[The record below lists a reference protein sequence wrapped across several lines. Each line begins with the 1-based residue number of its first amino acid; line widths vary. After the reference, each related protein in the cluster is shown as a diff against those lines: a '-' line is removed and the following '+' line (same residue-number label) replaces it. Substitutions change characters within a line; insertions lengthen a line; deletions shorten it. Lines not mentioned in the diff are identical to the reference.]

1 MGNRPYAG
9 FTATCEIRFH
19 AQFKVNFI
27 ACIEKNADLL
37 EHFDNKQKLSL
48 EKFFST
54 FSYLFVH
61 VIFNV
66 VVSYRYTLDVRKLFK
81 VYARFKIS

>member
-1 MGNRPYAG
+1 MTIITRDGQQGQQRPYAG

-37 EHFDNKQKLSL
+37 EHFAFDNKQKLSL
-48 EKFFST
+48 EKLFFYSNAK
-54 FSYLFVH
+54 YCGL
-61 VIFNV
+61 
-66 VVSYRYTLDVRKLFK
+66 KQ
-81 VYARFKIS
+81 

>member
-48 EKFFST
+48 EKFF
-54 FSYLFVH
+54 FSIFLYLFVH
-61 VIFNV
+61 VIFNL
-66 VVSYRYTLDVRKLFK
+66 VVSYIFDIRQLNYLKFIPGLNQ
-81 VYARFKIS
+81 

>member
-37 EHFDNKQKLSL
+37 EHFAFDNKQKLSP
-48 EKFFST
+48 E
-54 FSYLFVH
+54 
-61 VIFNV
+61 
-66 VVSYRYTLDVRKLFK
+66 KLFLL
-81 VYARFKIS
+81 